1 MIIASEALIGKK
13 FKVKCIKEH
22 LNLTLGKEYD
32 VCYVVSDV
40 KYYLIENDRGIRL
53 YKPAYYFEPIDIKE
67 AEKIE
72 EIVIKD
78 LEYYNSIKKVVCITK
93 EYRGSTYNGGA
104 IVGEIYDVVEYLAN
118 VHPNGRFRIK
128 GKLEGIEYS
137 SGIQT
142 IDIFPKELFITLEQ
156 HRQNQLEKIL

>member
-13 FKVKCIKEH
+13 FKVKNIKEH
-22 LNLTLGKEYD
+22 LDLTLGKEYD

-40 KYYLIENDRGIRL
+40 KHYLIENDRGIRL

-67 AEKIE
+67 TEKIK

-104 IVGEIYDVVEYLAN
+104 IVGEIYDVVEYVAN

-128 GKLEGIEYS
+128 GKLEGIEYP

-142 IDIFPKELFITLEQ
+142 SDLFPKELFITLEQ

>member
-22 LNLTLGKEYD
+22 LDLTLGKEYD
-32 VCYVVSDV
+32 VCYVAGDT

-53 YKPAYYFEPIDIKE
+53 YKPAYYFEPIDIEEVK
-67 AEKIE
+67 KIE
-72 EIVIKD
+72 DYLIKD
-78 LEYYNSIKKVVCITK
+78 LEYFNSIKKVVCVTK

-104 IVGEIYDVVEYLAN
+104 IVGEIYDVVEYVPN
-118 VHPNGRFRIK
+118 NHPNGRFRIK
-128 GKLEGIEYS
+128 GKLDATS
-137 SGIQT
+137 
-142 IDIFPKELFITLEQ
+142 DFFPKELFITLEQ

>member
-22 LNLTLGKEYD
+22 LYLTLDKEYD
-32 VCYVVSDV
+32 VCYVAGDT

-53 YKPAYYFEPIDIKE
+53 YKPAYYFEAIDIKE
-67 AEKIE
+67 AKKIE
-72 EIVIKD
+72 EYLTKD
-78 LEYYNSIKKVVCITK
+78 LEYYNSIKKVVCVTK

-104 IVGEIYDVVEYLAN
+104 IEGEIYDVVEYIAN

-128 GKLEGIEYS
+128 GKLDG
-137 SGIQT
+137 T
-142 IDIFPKELFITLEQ
+142 IDLFPRELFITLEQ
-156 HRQNQLEKIL
+156 HRQNQLDKIL

>member
-22 LNLTLGKEYD
+22 LDLTLGKEYD
-32 VCYVVSDV
+32 VCYVVGDT

-53 YKPAYYFEPIDIKE
+53 YKPTYYFEPIDIKE
-67 AEKIE
+67 AKKIE
-72 EIVIKD
+72 ESVIKY
-78 LEYYNSIKKVVCITK
+78 LEYWNSIKKVVCVTK
-93 EYRGSTYNGGA
+93 EYKGSTYNGGA
-104 IVGEIYDVVEYLAN
+104 IVGEIYDVVEYIAN
-118 VHPNGRFRIK
+118 NAPNGRFRIK

-137 SGIQT
+137 SGIRT
-142 IDIFPKELFITLEQ
+142 IDLFPKELFITLEQ